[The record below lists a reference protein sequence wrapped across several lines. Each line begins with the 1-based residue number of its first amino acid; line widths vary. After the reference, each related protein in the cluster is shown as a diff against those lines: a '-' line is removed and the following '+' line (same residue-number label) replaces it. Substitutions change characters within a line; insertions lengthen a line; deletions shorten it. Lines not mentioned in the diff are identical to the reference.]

1 MSQVKRRNHA
11 PKEKRMVKQRESEG
25 RRGLSLE
32 ERLDE
37 FPEMRQ
43 RIEEMLA
50 IMENEAGDVVK
61 ADDAEE
67 RIIQELRRMGQ
78 QALQGWAERK
88 QGRVEQEQLGRAGV
102 TRKEKKTSL
111 A

>member
-1 MSQVKRRNHA
+1 MVRE
-11 PKEKRMVKQRESEG
+11 KEGEG
-25 RRGLSLE
+25 ERGRSLE
-32 ERLDE
+32 ERLEE
-37 FPEMRQ
+37 FPEMRE

-50 IMENEAGDVVK
+50 IMENEAGEVVK

-88 QGRVEQEQLGRAGV
+88 QVRVEQEQVGRAGV